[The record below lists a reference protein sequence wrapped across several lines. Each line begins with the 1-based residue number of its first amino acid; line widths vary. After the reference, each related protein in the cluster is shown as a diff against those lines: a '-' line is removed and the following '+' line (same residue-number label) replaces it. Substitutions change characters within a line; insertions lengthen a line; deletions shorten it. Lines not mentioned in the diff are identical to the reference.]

1 MPTRT
6 RTIIACAAAMTAALL
21 ASAGAG
27 APALAATSSKPA
39 ASTTPGATHRPAGL
53 VAGHRGALRPAS
65 YDHAVG
71 GNAAAVNNRYF
82 AGYQAAVAT
91 GSATVSAAS
100 FTVPALP
107 CTTADLAI
115 SPDAGVAVNNY
126 KTASVAGVITGCANG
141 TAVYFPFLVRTG
153 SETDYPKVPFAA
165 GDVINLI
172 TKVSANR
179 TSVQVTDVTKNVTEQ
194 LTGAGASANLA
205 WIGDDSASN
214 GSTLLGVPNF
224 GKLTFKNCSID
235 YKALG
240 GWHPQQ
246 VQRVNSAG
254 TVQITTGNFWPGGT
268 AFTTHFQHS

>member
-21 ASAGAG
+21 ASAGAD
-27 APALAATSSKPA
+27 APAVAAA
-39 ASTTPGATHRPAGL
+39 ASRPTASITPGTTHRPAG
-53 VAGHRGALRPAS
+53 VAAGRGGVLRPAS
-65 YDHAVG
+65 NDHAIG
-71 GNAAAVNNRYF
+71 RSAAPVNNRYF

-91 GSATVSAAS
+91 GSATVAAAS

-126 KTASVAGVITGCANG
+126 KTASVAGVITGCSNG
-141 TAVYFPFLVRTG
+141 TAVYFPFLVING
-153 SETDYPKVPFAA
+153 SETDYPKTPFAA
-165 GDVINLI
+165 GDTVDLI
-172 TKVSANR
+172 TKVSTNR
-179 TSVQVTDVTKNVTEQ
+179 TSVQVTDVTKNLTTR
-194 LTGAGASANLA
+194 LTGAGASANLG

-235 YKALG
+235 YKALS

-254 TVQITTGNFWPGGT
+254 TVQIATGNFWPGGT
-268 AFTTHFQHS
+268 AFSTHYQHS

>member
-6 RTIIACAAAMTAALL
+6 RTNIACAAAMTAALL
-21 ASAGAG
+21 ASAGAD
-27 APALAATSSKPA
+27 APAVAAA
-39 ASTTPGATHRPAGL
+39 ASRPTASITPGTTHRPAG
-53 VAGHRGALRPAS
+53 VAAGRGGVLRPAS
-65 YDHAVG
+65 NDHAIG
-71 GNAAAVNNRYF
+71 RSAAPVNNRYF

-91 GSATVSAAS
+91 GSATVAAAS

-126 KTASVAGVITGCANG
+126 KTASVAGVITGCSNG
-141 TAVYFPFLVRTG
+141 TAVYFPFLVING
-153 SETDYPKVPFAA
+153 SETDYPKTPFAA
-165 GDVINLI
+165 GDTVDLI
-172 TKVSANR
+172 TKVSTNR
-179 TSVQVTDVTKNVTEQ
+179 TSVQVTDVTKNLTTR
-194 LTGAGASANLA
+194 LTGAGASANLG

-224 GKLTFKNCSID
+224 GKLTFGNCSID

-246 VQRVNSAG
+246 VQRVNGS
-254 TVQITTGNFWPGGT
+254 TVQITTGGFWPGGT
-268 AFTTHFQHS
+268 AFTTHYQHS

>member
-21 ASAGAG
+21 ASAGAD
-27 APALAATSSKPA
+27 APAVAAA
-39 ASTTPGATHRPAGL
+39 ASRPTASITPGTTHRPAG
-53 VAGHRGALRPAS
+53 VAAGRGGVLRPAS
-65 YDHAVG
+65 NDHAIG
-71 GNAAAVNNRYF
+71 RSAAPVNNRYF

-115 SPDAGVAVNNY
+115 SPDAGVAVNTY
-126 KTASVAGVITGCANG
+126 KTASVAGVITGCSNG
-141 TAVYFPFLVRTG
+141 TAVYFPFLVING
-153 SETDYPKVPFAA
+153 SETDYPKTPFAA
-165 GDVINLI
+165 GDTVDLI
-172 TKVSANR
+172 TKVSTNR
-179 TSVQVTDVTKNVTEQ
+179 TSVQVTDVTKNLTTR
-194 LTGAGASANLA
+194 LTGAGASANLG

-224 GKLTFKNCSID
+224 GKLTFGNCSID

-246 VQRVNSAG
+246 VQRVNGS
-254 TVQITTGNFWPGGT
+254 TVQITTGGFWPGGT
-268 AFTTHFQHS
+268 AFTTHYQHS

>member
-21 ASAGAG
+21 ASAGAD
-27 APALAATSSKPA
+27 APAVAAA
-39 ASTTPGATHRPAGL
+39 ASRPTASITPGTTHRPAG
-53 VAGHRGALRPAS
+53 VAAGRGGVLRPAS
-65 YDHAVG
+65 NDHAIG
-71 GNAAAVNNRYF
+71 RSAAPVNNRYF

-91 GSATVSAAS
+91 GSATVAAAS

-107 CTTADLAI
+107 CTTADLAM

-126 KTASVAGVITGCANG
+126 KTASVAGVITGCSNG
-141 TAVYFPFLVRTG
+141 TAVYFPFLVING
-153 SETDYPKVPFAA
+153 SETDYPKTPFAA
-165 GDVINLI
+165 GDTVDLI
-172 TKVSANR
+172 TKVSTNR
-179 TSVQVTDVTKNVTEQ
+179 TSVQVTDVTKNLTTR
-194 LTGAGASANLA
+194 LTGAGASANLG

-224 GKLTFKNCSID
+224 GKLTFGNCSID

-246 VQRVNSAG
+246 VQRVNGS
-254 TVQITTGNFWPGGT
+254 TVQITTGGFWPGGT
-268 AFTTHFQHS
+268 AFTTHYQHS

>member
-21 ASAGAG
+21 ASAGAD
-27 APALAATSSKPA
+27 APAVAAA
-39 ASTTPGATHRPAGL
+39 ASRPTASITPGTTHRPAG
-53 VAGHRGALRPAS
+53 VAAGRGGVLRPAS
-65 YDHAVG
+65 NDHAIG
-71 GNAAAVNNRYF
+71 RSAAPVNNRYF

-91 GSATVSAAS
+91 GSATVAAAS

-126 KTASVAGVITGCANG
+126 KTASVAGVITGCSNG
-141 TAVYFPFLVRTG
+141 TAVYFPFLVING
-153 SETDYPKVPFAA
+153 SETDYPKTPFAA
-165 GDVINLI
+165 GDTVDLI
-172 TKVSANR
+172 TKVSTNR
-179 TSVQVTDVTKNVTEQ
+179 TSVQVTDVTKNLTTR
-194 LTGAGASANLA
+194 LTGAGASANLG

-224 GKLTFKNCSID
+224 GKLTFGNCSID

-246 VQRVNSAG
+246 VQRVNGS
-254 TVQITTGNFWPGGT
+254 TVQITTGGFWPGGT
-268 AFTTHFQHS
+268 AFTTHYQHS

>member
-21 ASAGAG
+21 ASAGAD
-27 APALAATSSKPA
+27 APAVAAA
-39 ASTTPGATHRPAGL
+39 ASRPTASITPGTTHRPAG
-53 VAGHRGALRPAS
+53 VAAGRGGVLRPAS
-65 YDHAVG
+65 NDHAIG
-71 GNAAAVNNRYF
+71 RSAAPVNTRYF

-91 GSATVSAAS
+91 GSATVAAAS

-107 CTTADLAI
+107 CTTADLAM

-126 KTASVAGVITGCANG
+126 KTASVAGVITGCSNG
-141 TAVYFPFLVRTG
+141 TAVYFPFLVING
-153 SETDYPKVPFAA
+153 SETDYPKTPFAA
-165 GDVINLI
+165 GDTVDLI
-172 TKVSANR
+172 TKVSTNR
-179 TSVQVTDVTKNVTEQ
+179 TSVQVTDVTKNLTTR
-194 LTGAGASANLA
+194 LTGAGASANLG

-224 GKLTFKNCSID
+224 GKLTFGNCSID

-246 VQRVNSAG
+246 VQRVNGS
-254 TVQITTGNFWPGGT
+254 TVQITTGGFWPGGT
-268 AFTTHFQHS
+268 AFTTHYQHS

>member
-21 ASAGAG
+21 ASAGAD
-27 APALAATSSKPA
+27 APAVAAA
-39 ASTTPGATHRPAGL
+39 ASRPTASITPGTTHRPAG
-53 VAGHRGALRPAS
+53 VAAGRGGVLRPAS
-65 YDHAVG
+65 NDHAIG
-71 GNAAAVNNRYF
+71 RSAAPVNNRYF

-91 GSATVSAAS
+91 GSATVAAAS

-126 KTASVAGVITGCANG
+126 KTASVAGVITGCSNG
-141 TAVYFPFLVRTG
+141 TAVYFPFLVING
-153 SETDYPKVPFAA
+153 SETDYPKTPFAA
-165 GDVINLI
+165 GDTVDLI
-172 TKVSANR
+172 TKVSTNR
-179 TSVQVTDVTKNVTEQ
+179 TSVQVTDVTKNLTTR
-194 LTGAGASANLA
+194 LTGAGASANLG

-268 AFTTHFQHS
+268 AFTTHYQHS

>member
-21 ASAGAG
+21 ASAGAD
-27 APALAATSSKPA
+27 APAVAAA
-39 ASTTPGATHRPAGL
+39 ASRPTASITPGTTHRPAG
-53 VAGHRGALRPAS
+53 VAAGRGGVLRPAS
-65 YDHAVG
+65 NDHAIG
-71 GNAAAVNNRYF
+71 RSAAPVNNRYF

-91 GSATVSAAS
+91 GSATVAAAS

-126 KTASVAGVITGCANG
+126 KTASVAGVITGCSNG
-141 TAVYFPFLVRTG
+141 TAVYFPFLVING
-153 SETDYPKVPFAA
+153 SETDYPKTPFAA
-165 GDVINLI
+165 GDTVDLI
-172 TKVSANR
+172 TKVSTNR
-179 TSVQVTDVTKNVTEQ
+179 TSVQVTDVTKNLTTR
-194 LTGAGASANLA
+194 LTGAGASANLG

-224 GKLTFKNCSID
+224 GKLTFGNCSID

-254 TVQITTGNFWPGGT
+254 TVQIATGNFWPGGT
-268 AFTTHFQHS
+268 AFSTHYQHS

>member
-21 ASAGAG
+21 ASAGAD
-27 APALAATSSKPA
+27 APAVAAA
-39 ASTTPGATHRPAGL
+39 ASRPTASITPGTTHRPAG
-53 VAGHRGALRPAS
+53 VAAGRGGVLRPAS
-65 YDHAVG
+65 NDHAIG
-71 GNAAAVNNRYF
+71 RSAAPVNNRYF

-126 KTASVAGVITGCANG
+126 KTASVAGVITGCSNG
-141 TAVYFPFLVRTG
+141 TAVYFPFLVING
-153 SETDYPKVPFAA
+153 SETDYPKTPFAA
-165 GDVINLI
+165 GDTVDLI
-172 TKVSANR
+172 TKVSTNR
-179 TSVQVTDVTKNVTEQ
+179 TSVQVTDVTKNLTTR
-194 LTGAGASANLA
+194 LTGAGASANLG

-224 GKLTFKNCSID
+224 GKLTFGNCSID

-246 VQRVNSAG
+246 VQRVNGS
-254 TVQITTGNFWPGGT
+254 TVQITTGGFWPGGT
-268 AFTTHFQHS
+268 AFTTHYQHS